1 VSAWIDND
9 NAQLIGGLTRI
20 VEPVLLAMMGL
31 FVGLVAMSLFIPLF
45 DLATAGG

>member
-1 VSAWIDND
+1 MDHD
-9 NAQLIGGLTRI
+9 NAQLITNLTRV
-20 VEPVLLAMMGL
+20 VEPTLLAVMGL